1 VTVTH
6 PLFPNVRRS
15 PYFAE
20 TLAAGASAFMPY
32 NHMYMP
38 ISYGRDPR
46 DEYTALT
53 TRVTLWDV
61 GAERQTAL
69 TGRDAVRLADHLATR
84 DLSAIEVGQCRFTLI
99 CDPEG
104 LIMTEPIVIRPFAD
118 TVWISH
124 GDVDLTLWARG
135 LAISGGYDATVHEPD
150 VAPMQLQGPR
160 SVDVINAVTPD
171 VDGLA
176 FYRARETSIA
186 GVPCIVTR
194 TGWSREHGYEIYP
207 LSSGNATRVWT
218 ALRDAGEEHDL
229 MVIGPNLSRA
239 LEGAITDTHY
249 YVNSGMNPYE
259 AGQGRLVDL
268 DHGPFVGQEALR
280 AGRRAVPADGRILA
294 GHRRTRSGHR
304 SRPLGCVLLRPRT
317 PGGDRP
323 ARRRP
328 RTRRAHADSPPRRH
342 GPGRGGRSS
351 LCQLNR
357 KRGDPIVTA
366 EEAMVAI
373 CRCWDEL
380 DADALAALFTA
391 DGAYEDP
398 LKPDTLRGIDDV
410 REGNRP
416 AMAALTECRVTLG
429 HSLAQGDL
437 GFAEGEFRSALAGG
451 GRLDFPFALI
461 VEMENG
467 LVKRAAEYFDTKR
480 LLG

>member
-280 AGRRAVPADGRILA
+280 AIHRDGSARTTVGLLCDPAAEPFPPMAEFWPVTDERGAAIGVVRWAAYSFALERPAAIALLDGVHEPGERMLI
-294 GHRRTRSGHR
+294 HH
-304 SRPLGCVLLRPRT
+304 
-317 PGGDRP
+317 PGG
-323 ARRRP
+323 
-328 RTRRAHADSPPRRH
+328 
-342 GPGRGGRSS
+342 
-351 LCQLNR
+351 
-357 KRGDPIVTA
+357 TA
-366 EEAMVAI
+366 QAEVAG
-373 CRCWDEL
+373 L
-380 DADALAALFTA
+380 
-391 DGAYEDP
+391 
-398 LKPDTLRGIDDV
+398 
-410 REGNRP
+410 
-416 AMAALTECRVTLG
+416 
-429 HSLAQGDL
+429 
-437 GFAEGEFRSALAGG
+437 
-451 GRLDFPFALI
+451 PF
-461 VEMENG
+461 VS
-467 LVKRAAEYFDTKR
+467 
-480 LLG
+480 